1 MRQIPP
7 IASSLI
13 CDISVISRKPSHHF
27 LKSYLYSM
35 PKTLFRR
42 LTKKFFIITNIVLA
56 VLFLLGCYAGYFD
69 PQRWWFLG
77 LLTLSSFYLLLLLVL
92 FIIFWLFARSG
103 WAILSVLTIIL
114 AFKPLTHIIPLRFS
128 APFTVQKSNA
138 LRIMSWNVEHFDIL
152 EHKTHPEKKQK
163 MLDLINEYQPDIACF
178 QEMVSGDKS
187 PQAINYLPDFMQRLN
202 FADNFYSYN
211 PKLDFDGDHHFGI
224 IIFSRYPII
233 SKQTISF
240 YPNDYNSI
248 FQYIDIKKGNDTLRI
263 FNIHLQSLKFSNT
276 NRKYIDSPEFEDQEA
291 IKQSKNIIG
300 KFKVGFL
307 KRRLQADRVR
317 QEMDKSPYP
326 VIVCGDF
333 NDVPNS
339 YAYRT
344 IGDGM
349 KNTFVERGRGF
360 GRTFTGISPTLR
372 IDNIF
377 VDKRFSIDQFGRVA
391 KKLSDHFPIM
401 ADVEL
406 KK

>member
-1 MRQIPP
+1 M
-7 IASSLI
+7 
-13 CDISVISRKPSHHF
+13 
-27 LKSYLYSM
+27 
-35 PKTLFRR
+35 
-42 LTKKFFIITNIVLA
+42 
-56 VLFLLGCYAGYFD
+56 
-69 PQRWWFLG
+69 
-77 LLTLSSFYLLLLLVL
+77 
-92 FIIFWLFARSG
+92 
-103 WAILSVLTIIL
+103 TI
-114 AFKPLTHIIPLRFS
+114 S

-152 EHKTHPEKKQK
+152 EHKTHPEKKQE

-317 QEMDKSPYP
+317 QEMVDIEREPTRS
-326 VIVCGDF
+326 V
-333 NDVPNS
+333 S
-339 YAYRT
+339 
-344 IGDGM
+344 GM
-349 KNTFVERGRGF
+349 KGARIHIASSATQQRDEIPRLKARLSAISTERSQ
-360 GRTFTGISPTLR
+360 IALELR
-372 IDNIF
+372 
-377 VDKRFSIDQFGRVA
+377 R
-391 KKLSDHFPIM
+391 LSR
-401 ADVEL
+401 
-406 KK
+406 